1 MSTTLRSVIEQLRRH
16 ALAAPGRVFDDG
28 RARQPTLAVHADVVS
43 VLAALSDDREHTYP
57 ERDALTRALLAEHQA
72 SNESLWA
79 TVLLVAYYPM
89 LSRLRHRL
97 VSDAVPRNELDQVV
111 VTAFL
116 AALGEL
122 PVHEHADRVAMRLRQ
137 RTERQ
142 VFAFL
147 RKEREQQHP
156 STDVDELAMFGTES
170 INARRLETTDEA
182 LFDLALLLE
191 RAAEEGIP
199 QSGLEVVAA
208 TVLRRELLRS
218 YVDRVAPGDDLE
230 RERMYQ
236 RLKRQRTRVL
246 RRLRTLLVQSPTL
259 LASGF

>member
-1 MSTTLRSVIEQLRRH
+1 MSSALRTVIERLRRD
-16 ALAAPGRVFDDG
+16 ALAAPRRVFDES
-28 RARQPTLAVHADVVS
+28 RARHAALAGHADVAS
-43 VLAALSDDREHTYP
+43 VLAALADDREHTYP
-57 ERDALTRALLAEHQA
+57 ERDALTRALLSEHRA
-72 SNESLWA
+72 SGEALWA
-79 TVLLVAYYPM
+79 SVLLVAYYPM

-97 VSDAVPRNELDQVV
+97 VSDAVPRDELDQVV
-111 VTAFL
+111 ITAFL

-122 PVHEHADRVAMRLRQ
+122 PVDEHADRIAMRLRQ

-147 RKEREQQHP
+147 RKEREQRHP
-156 STDVDELAMFGTES
+156 GIDVEALEDLDPDA
-170 INARRLETTDEA
+170 IAPRRARTDEE

-199 QSGLEVVAA
+199 QSSLEVVAA

-218 YVDRVAPGDDLE
+218 YVDRVAPDDDLE

-246 RRLRTLLVQSPTL
+246 RRLRTMLGQSPLL